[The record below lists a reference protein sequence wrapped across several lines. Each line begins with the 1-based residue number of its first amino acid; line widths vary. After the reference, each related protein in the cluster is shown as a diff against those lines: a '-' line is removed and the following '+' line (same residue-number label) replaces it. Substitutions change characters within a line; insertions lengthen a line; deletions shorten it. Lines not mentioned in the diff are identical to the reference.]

1 LAAAVVALMARSLL
15 RPPRMG
21 DGKAMWLL
29 KRLSPGD
36 LGLQFEDLSFD
47 VRDEHTGRPLRV
59 RGWWIPLGGEA
70 RRRTSDRTVVLLHG
84 YADAKV
90 GAIAW
95 APVWHDLS
103 FNILA
108 IDLRAHGESGGVES
122 TGGYFERHDVEQV
135 IGQLR
140 AERAGEAA
148 HVVLF
153 GVSLGAGVAAAVAAL
168 PGEARN
174 AGPGASGAEL
184 PDAAAAASGHPSPL
198 VSAVV
203 MESPFA
209 DFGAAAAAHM
219 DALGLPGGPFPR
231 AALWL
236 AERMSGARFDEVR
249 PVDLIR
255 TARCP
260 VLIIAPAADV
270 FRTAAETAAM
280 EAALAARPAS
290 SGVGRVWCVD
300 GADHL
305 MAAHA
310 EPAEYR
316 RVLQSFL
323 AEALGGSHDAAGTS
337 SPISASLSPADS
349 PQTANLARNA

>member
-1 LAAAVVALMARSLL
+1 
-15 RPPRMG
+15 
-21 DGKAMWLL
+21 
-29 KRLSPGD
+29 
-36 LGLQFEDLSFD
+36 
-47 VRDEHTGRPLRV
+47 
-59 RGWWIPLGGEA
+59 
-70 RRRTSDRTVVLLHG
+70 VLLHG

-95 APVWHDLS
+95 APVWHDLG

-108 IDLRAHGESGGVES
+108 IDLRAHGESGGVET

-140 AERAGEAA
+140 AERAREAA
-148 HVVLF
+148 HVILF
-153 GVSLGAGVAAAVAAL
+153 GVSLGAAVAAAVAAL
-168 PGEARN
+168 PGEALDGRARGEN
-174 AGPGASGAEL
+174 GADS
-184 PDAAAAASGHPSPL
+184 PDVATAQSGHSPPL

-209 DFGAAAAAHM
+209 DFCAAAAAHM

-236 AERMSGARFDEVR
+236 AERMSGARFDDVR

-255 TARCP
+255 TAWCP
-260 VLIIAPAADV
+260 VLLIAPAADV

-280 EAALAARPAS
+280 EAALAARPAG
-290 SGVGRVWCVD
+290 SGVGRVWRVE

-310 EPAEYR
+310 DPAEYR
-316 RVLQSFL
+316 RVLESFL
-323 AEALGGSHDAAGTS
+323 AEALGGSHGPAATCPAN
-337 SPISASLSPADS
+337 SPADSPAISPADS
-349 PQTANLARNA
+349 PQAANLARNA